1 MYILNIWKK
10 TFKTKMDESGPLSY
24 PPPPPPSAFVHFHCT
39 SLSEKPKWMEIPDIL
54 IVNDYDFYRTPWV

>member
-1 MYILNIWKK
+1 
-10 TFKTKMDESGPLSY
+10 MDESGPLSQ
-24 PPPPPPSAFVHFHCT
+24 PSPPPSAFVHFHCT